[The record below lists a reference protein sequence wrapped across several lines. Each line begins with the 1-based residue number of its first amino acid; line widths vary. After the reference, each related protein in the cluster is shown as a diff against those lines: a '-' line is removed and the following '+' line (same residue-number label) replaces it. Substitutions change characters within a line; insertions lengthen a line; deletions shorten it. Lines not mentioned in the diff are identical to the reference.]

1 MSLKLKAVLRDHG
14 IEQIDLANA
23 VAYSQATISQL
34 LCHAIWPRSAKQR
47 GLHDAIRAFL
57 KGRGITDQEIATAF
71 EKLAPTPLGVRAD
84 TNTVH
89 EDVEPMSIPK
99 QILHPNTRRHFK
111 LVRDPFDEVTD
122 AAEFYQNE
130 HIRFTRAA
138 MLDAARRGGFLAVVG
153 ESGSGKTT
161 LRRDLQERI
170 EREQL
175 PIQVIRPY
183 VIGMEAN
190 DVKGAT
196 LKAAHI
202 AEAIMTAVAPHASL
216 RASHEARFRQ
226 VETALRES
234 YHTGMRSVL
243 LIEEAHALP
252 LATLRHLKRFI
263 ELEDGFKRLLS
274 VILLGQ
280 PELAVKL
287 NPRNASVREVVQR
300 CELITLP
307 PLGHYLEEY
316 VAHRLHQVEV
326 DIKTV
331 ITADGLQAVRE
342 RLEPQV
348 PRGHEQRS
356 YLYPL
361 AVHNLMI
368 AAMNLAAENGA
379 PCVSADIVME
389 VSWAR

>member
-1 MSLKLKAVLRDHG
+1 MLKLKLILQAHD
-14 IEQIDLANA
+14 IEQAALADA
-23 VAYSQATISQL
+23 CSYSQPTISQL
-34 LCHAIWPRSAKQR
+34 LVHDIWPRSAKQR
-47 GLHDAIRAFL
+47 RLRSTIQGFL
-57 KGRGITDQEIATAF
+57 EMKGVSADEIATAF
-71 EKLAPTPLGVRAD
+71 EKVTPTLAGAGSD
-84 TNTVH
+84 INAQS
-89 EDVEPMSIPK
+89 EEESMSIPK
-99 QILHPNTRRHFK
+99 QILHPNTRRHFS
-111 LVRDPFDEVTD
+111 LVRDPFDEVSD
-122 AAEFYQNE
+122 SAEFYQNE

-170 EREQL
+170 MTEQL
-175 PIQVIRPY
+175 PITVIRPY
-183 VIGMEAN
+183 VVGMEDN
-190 DVKGAT
+190 DLKGKT

-202 AEAIMTAVAPHASL
+202 AEAILTSVAPHAVMRS
-216 RASHEARFRQ
+216 SSEARMRQ
-226 VETALRES
+226 VELALQES
-234 YHTGMRSVL
+234 YNTGMRSVL

-274 VILLGQ
+274 VILMGQ
-280 PELAVKL
+280 TELAVKL

-307 PLGHYLEEY
+307 PLGHYLEDY
-316 VAHRLHQVEV
+316 VTHRLKQIDV
-326 DIKTV
+326 DRKKV
-331 ITADGLQAVRE
+331 ITDDGLQAVRE
-342 RLEPQV
+342 RLEPQA

>member
-1 MSLKLKAVLRDHG
+1 MLKLKKILMDHG
-14 IEQIDLANA
+14 IEQSELAEA
-23 VAYSQATISQL
+23 CTYSAPTISQL
-34 LCHAIWPRSAKQR
+34 LNHCIWPRSAKRRRTHDTIR
-47 GLHDAIRAFL
+47 GFL
-57 KGRGITDQEIATAF
+57 RLRGVSEDLIAVVF
-71 EKLAPTPLGVRAD
+71 EKEAAPSLADAGPDINLSDEEQA
-84 TNTVH
+84 
-89 EDVEPMSIPK
+89 MSIPK
-99 QILHPNTRRHFK
+99 QILHPNTRKHFR
-111 LVRDPFDEVTD
+111 LVRDPFDEVGS
-122 AAEFYQNE
+122 AEEFYQNE

-170 EREQL
+170 AREQL
-175 PIQVIRPY
+175 PIMVIRPY
-183 VIGMEAN
+183 VVGMEAN
-190 DVKGAT
+190 DVSGKT

-202 AEAIMTAVAPHASL
+202 AESIMAAIAPHAAM
-216 RASHEARFRQ
+216 RASSEARFRQ
-226 VETALRES
+226 VEAALREA
-234 YHTGMRSVL
+234 YHTGQRCVV

-274 VILLGQ
+274 VILMGQ
-280 PELAVKL
+280 TELAVKL

-316 VAHRLHQVEV
+316 VAFRLNLLEVPVE
-326 DIKTV
+326 KV
-331 ITADGLQAVRE
+331 ITTDGLQAMRE
-342 RLEPQV
+342 RLQPQA

-361 AVHNLMI
+361 AVQNLMI

-379 PCVSADIVME
+379 PVVSADIVAE
-389 VSWAR
+389 VSWVR